1 MASLLLSLNA
11 LAVSPG
17 SYDHKS
23 KIAYVV
29 EVDFED
35 PGIRNLVEIDFLS
48 GRSSYLRKDEYIIYV
63 TPSYDRKS
71 LAFAGRDSLKV
82 INIEDRRL
90 YREFPGKFKWGIHW
104 SQDSRFLTSYDSNE
118 GDIVIYDLKDDVV
131 STYPLDASDMNL
143 LKVEWA
149 AGKNEFSY
157 YFFDSKGIDGDVYSD
172 SRDVSTYLVSG
183 GQLTLVSKHQKI
195 DESGDSD
202 WGLNIYSYAELG
214 NYVEIYRKSNPSV
227 SHVFDSTTSLDASVK
242 KMWSKGFFRT
252 LGWQGFIN
260 LEAGKIV
267 PDYSRSIRS
276 EGSEKIKFNLYDV
289 AADFSNY
296 VLMYNKKEKDYVVQ
310 DIRTGKLIERF
321 DNVKLEAR

>member
-1 MASLLLSLNA
+1 LNT
-11 LAVSPG
+11 LAVSLG

-35 PGIRNLVEIDFLS
+35 PGIRNIVEIDFLS
-48 GRSSYLRKDEYIIYV
+48 GEYFYLRKDEYIIYV

-71 LAFAGRDSLKV
+71 IAFAGRDSLKV

-90 YREFPGKFKWGIHW
+90 YRELPGKFKWGIHW
-104 SQDSRFLTSYDSNE
+104 SQDSRFLTSYDSNK
-118 GDIVIYDLKDDVV
+118 DHIVIYDLKDDAI

-149 AGKNEFSY
+149 SNKGGFLY
-157 YFFDSKGIDGDVYSD
+157 HFFDQLGGDGDVFSD

-183 GQLTLVSKHQKI
+183 GKLSLISKHQKL
-195 DESGDSD
+195 DESGDGD
-202 WGLNIYSYAELG
+202 WGLSIYSYAELG
-214 NYVEIYRKSNPSV
+214 NYAEIYRKSNPSV
-227 SHVFDSTTSLDASVK
+227 NHVFDSTTSLDASVK
-242 KMWSKGFFRT
+242 KMWSKDFLRT

-260 LEAGKIV
+260 LEAGEIV

-276 EGSEKIKFNLYDV
+276 EGSEKIKFNFYDV

-296 VLMYNKKEKDYVVQ
+296 VLMYNKKEKVYVVQ